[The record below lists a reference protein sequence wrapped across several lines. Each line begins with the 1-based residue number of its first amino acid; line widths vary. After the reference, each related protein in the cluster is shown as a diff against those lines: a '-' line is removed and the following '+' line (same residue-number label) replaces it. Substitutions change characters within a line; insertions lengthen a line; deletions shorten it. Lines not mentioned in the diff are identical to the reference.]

1 MLFDV
6 HMKIINLP
14 VIVKILGD
22 IITFFNTLC
31 LPVALFDKISV
42 RSQSPLDEGDGEL
55 ER

>member
-1 MLFDV
+1 VLFDV

-42 RSQSPLDEGDGEL
+42 GSQSPLDEGDGEL